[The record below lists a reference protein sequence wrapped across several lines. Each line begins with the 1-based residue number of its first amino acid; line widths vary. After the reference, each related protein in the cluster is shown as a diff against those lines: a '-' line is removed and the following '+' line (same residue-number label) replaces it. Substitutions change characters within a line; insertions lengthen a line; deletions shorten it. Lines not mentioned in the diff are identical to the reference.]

1 MLNIF
6 NKAKEVAKVKEC
18 PGCGKI
24 KPIEEFNKTKNCK
37 NCPKTEL
44 YRTMFYNGI
53 QIMDEIEALKIM
65 NDKGFF
71 L

>member
-1 MLNIF
+1 MNIF
-6 NKAKEVAKVKEC
+6 NKAKEAAKVKEC

-24 KPIEEFNKTKNCK
+24 KPIEEFDKTKNCK

-44 YRTMFYNGI
+44 FRTMYYRGEK
-53 QIMDEIEALKIM
+53 IMRNHEALKII
-65 NDKGFF
+65 NEKGFF